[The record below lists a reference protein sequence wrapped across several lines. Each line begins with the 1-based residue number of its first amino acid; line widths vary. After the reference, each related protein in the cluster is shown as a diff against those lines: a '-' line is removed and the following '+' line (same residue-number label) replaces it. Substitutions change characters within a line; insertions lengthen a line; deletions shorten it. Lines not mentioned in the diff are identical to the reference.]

1 MNDLNIAATSN
12 TPGIKACRATGRVS
26 LSGDSYPEN
35 SFEFFQPLIH
45 WLENYL
51 TQEKQPLTM
60 ELSLAYLNTSS
71 VRVMMDLL
79 DMLEEA
85 FGKGIDVSLIWFYE
99 AGNERVAELAEE
111 FKEDCTFPY
120 LVTPGPA

>member
-12 TPGIKACRATGRVS
+12 TPGIKACRATGQVS

-35 SFEFFQPLIH
+35 SFDFFQPLIH
-45 WLENYL
+45 WLEAYL
-51 TQEKQPLTM
+51 AQEKQALTM

-85 FGKGIDVSLIWFYE
+85 FGKGMEVRLIWYYE

-120 LVTPGPA
+120 LVTARPA